1 MNMYISI
8 SFGPT
13 ARLIVYTQVK
23 LLEVRLDGSEHGSV
37 NVKPDTG
44 RISANEAGIFL
55 SIHRTA
61 KIVIIIDTH
70 CLENGAFVW
79 VGNDPVSYQACFM
92 PLVSTRLS
100 CAMQN
105 LTGKIAAQ

>member
-1 MNMYISI
+1 MYISI
-8 SFGPT
+8 SSGPT

-23 LLEVRLDGSEHGSV
+23 LLEVHLDGSQHGGV
-37 NVKPDTG
+37 NIKPETG

-55 SIHRTA
+55 SIHHTA
-61 KIVIIIDTH
+61 KIMIIIDMH
-70 CLENGAFVW
+70 YMENGAFVW

-92 PLVSTRLS
+92 PLVSARLS

-105 LTGKIAAQ
+105 LTSRIAAQ